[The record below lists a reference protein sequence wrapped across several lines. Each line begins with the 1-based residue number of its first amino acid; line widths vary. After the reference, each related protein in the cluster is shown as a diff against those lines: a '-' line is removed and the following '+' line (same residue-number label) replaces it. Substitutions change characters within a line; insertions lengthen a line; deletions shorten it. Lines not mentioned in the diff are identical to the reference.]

1 MQGQTAL
8 LSLRTVVRALDAALS
23 SLEAEAAAQERAAH
37 ARKVRAERRADLAA
51 MPEDERERIAAAI
64 EGARNLKEKVEA
76 QTYETIRGATNI
88 PLEPLGNSLARG
100 QTSTP
105 AVIVTGPENTIG
117 FESREAS
124 DARPATL
131 EARSREVTL
140 TGEEVLGP
148 IERQVWRAILVQ
160 ASRVRNPADL
170 VGVSIKAYAAQNG
183 VTYSVAKK
191 DIEKAVDNLYVLSLR
206 LGLNYAERFEL
217 PHRVRFLDAVYGE
230 RKKLV
235 EGYVLVQLGTTIIK
249 HLAAGRAIQIP
260 LFPALDFRG
269 NPNAD
274 LFIQL
279 FSINKAQN
287 INASNENIVS
297 VRRLAQAAGLLRDK
311 AHISRAKA
319 ILERDLRAA
328 EKCGRG
334 QLLPPFKAH
343 RYRANGS
350 RIPTTKALALPPR
363 EWLKLTVEVE
373 WNEGAVDF
381 SKKRAAIQNRNERLA
396 QAEARAII
404 RKGKTK

>member
-1 MQGQTAL
+1 
-8 LSLRTVVRALDAALS
+8 VRALDKAIVELG
-23 SLEAEAAAQERAAH
+23 AAQERAAH
-37 ARKVRAERRADLAA
+37 ARKVRAEQRADLAA
-51 MPEDERERIAAAI
+51 MPEDEREKIAAAI

-76 QTYETIRGATNI
+76 QTYETIRGTTNI
-88 PLEPLGNSLARG
+88 PLEPLGNSLAKG

-124 DARPATL
+124 DGLPATL

-297 VRRLAQAAGLLRDK
+297 VHRLAQAAGLLRDK
-311 AHISRAKA
+311 AHLSRAKA
-319 ILERDLRAA
+319 IVERDLRAA
-328 EKCGRG
+328 ERCGRG

-343 RYRANGS
+343 RYRANGA

-363 EWLKLTVEVE
+363 DWLKLTVEVE
-373 WNEGAVDF
+373 WSEGAVDF

-404 RKGKTK
+404 RKGKTT